1 MGIPSSVT
9 RFGTSEPFYLQ
20 VARKQIQFHEHIFKF
35 GNNTAVTDSLE
46 TIWAEGGLYSYIT
59 TATVLKVS
67 SSSTADTSAGT
78 GARTVELFGLD
89 ADYNEINETI
99 TLNGQTAVNT
109 TKEYLRINRM
119 IVRSAGSGGQNA
131 GVIYA
136 GTGTVTTGVPANVYA
151 SVNGVTGANQ
161 SLMALWTVPAGY
173 TAYIL
178 QYDISNGTTSNTPA
192 VCKLVLAVRP
202 YGEVFQSKDVK
213 SLTTGMHIE
222 ETFPIPIKIEEKS
235 DIEVRAI
242 SSSNS
247 VSFDISAGLEIIYI
261 KNVSVEYSRS

>member
-1 MGIPSSVT
+1 MAREVSSISRV
-9 RFGTSEPFYLQ
+9 GTSEPFELQ
-20 VARKQIQFHEHIFKF
+20 IARGQIAWHNPLFKF
-35 GNNTAVTDSLE
+35 GNNTTVGNSLE
-46 TIWAEGGLYSYIT
+46 TIWAEGGLYSYLT
-59 TATVLKVS
+59 AATVLKVS
-67 SSSTADTSAGT
+67 SSSTDDTSAGT
-78 GARTVELFGLD
+78 GARTVQLYGLD
-89 ADYNEINETI
+89 GDYNEINELV
-99 TLNGQTAVNT
+99 TLNGRTAVNT
-109 TKEYLRINRM
+109 TQSFLRINRM
-119 IVRSAGSGGQNA
+119 IVRSAGSGGANA

-178 QYDISNGTTSNTPA
+178 QYDVSNGTTSNTPA
-192 VCKLVLAVRP
+192 VCKLILAVRP

-213 SLTTGMHIE
+213 SLTTGMHVE
-222 ETFPIPIKIEEKS
+222 ETFSLPQKITEKS

-247 VSFDISAGLEIIYI
+247 VSFDISAAFEIVYI
-261 KNVSVEYSRS
+261 KNGDTF